1 MSLIDKQLTGQIPR
15 AGTMSHGITA
25 GGVARPLL
33 VNDDGTVNVSGG
45 GTEYTEGDTD
55 ASITGTALMLEGAA
69 NTLVAAPGTA
79 ADGMLVN
86 LGPNNDVR
94 ITDGAGIVN
103 TKQIGTAITASDVGL
118 VVQSVI
124 HGLSSAGGGTYVDV
138 KVNPSGALVT
148 ATTLNDGTDTAL
160 VTSAGELNVLESNSS
175 AIKTAVETIDNA
187 ISGNEMQVDIVGSLP
202 AGTNAIGTV
211 DVTSAV
217 ITGGAVAH
225 DGVDSGNPIKIG
237 HKAVSTQSGQT
248 AVASGDRTD
257 SITDLDGSLITR
269 MTTHG
274 DSVSGVATTTGA
286 SDTSVVAAQGASTY
300 FYVTGF
306 SVANT
311 GSTTTLITFK
321 DGSGGSALWYTI
333 APAGGGSN
341 LSQGGKP
348 IFRTSANTA
357 LYFACASASTTVYV
371 SVTGYKSKV

>member
-1 MSLIDKQLTGQIPR
+1 MT
-15 AGTMSHGITA
+15 
-25 GGVARPLL
+25 L
-33 VNDDGTVNVSGG
+33 VNVAYGLDSSGNPKAIK
-45 GTEYTEGDTD
+45 TD
-55 ASITGTALMLEGAA
+55 ANGAISTQVVNSSGSSVSARAVNSAIVGT
-69 NTLVAAPGTA
+69 
-79 ADGMLVN
+79 
-86 LGPNNDVR
+86 
-94 ITDGAGIVN
+94 
-103 TKQIGTAITASDVGL
+103 DVGM
-118 VVQSVI
+118 VTNTVI

-138 KVNPSGALVT
+138 KVNPSGTLQVEANAGTNLNTSALALESGGNLAAT
-148 ATTLNDGTDTAL
+148 ATSLAIMDDWD
-160 VTSAGELNVLESNSS
+160 ESDRAKVNP
-175 AIKTAVETIDNA
+175 
-187 ISGNEMQVDIVGSLP
+187 IVGQAGVAGGSGTVSASTQRMVLATDVALP
-202 AGTNAIGTV
+202 AGTNTIGKLAANSGVDIGDV

-274 DSVSGVATTTGA
+274 DSVSGVASATGT

-306 SVANT
+306 TIANT

-333 APAGGGSN
+333 APTTGGSN
-341 LSQGGKP
+341 FSQGGKP